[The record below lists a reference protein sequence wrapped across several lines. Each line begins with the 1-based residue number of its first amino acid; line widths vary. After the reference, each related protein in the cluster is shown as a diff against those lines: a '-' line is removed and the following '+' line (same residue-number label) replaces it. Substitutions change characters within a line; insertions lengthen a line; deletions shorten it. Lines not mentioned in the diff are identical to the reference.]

1 MEIISKSCNY
11 GIRSLLFLAS
21 SSPANGEYVSV
32 RVIGDELGI
41 SFYFLSK
48 VLHKLTT
55 AGILE
60 SSRGATGG
68 VRLKKDPDQL
78 TLLELIYILDGKDYF
93 NTCFLGL
100 RGCGM
105 HAPCPMHDYWTDIKT
120 ELKQKFSKTYVGS
133 LGKDIINEGFRISR
147 DTDRPPRF

>member
-21 SSPANGEYVSV
+21 RPDSKEEYTSI
-32 RVIGDELGI
+32 RVIADELGI

-48 VLHKLTT
+48 VLHKLIR
-55 AGILE
+55 AGILD
-60 SSRGATGG
+60 SFRGPTGG
-68 VRLKKDPDQL
+68 VRLNRDPNQL
-78 TLLELIYILDGKDYF
+78 PLLELIYILDGKDYF

-105 HAPCPMHDYWTDIKT
+105 HSPCPMHDYWTGVKA
-120 ELKQKFSKTYVGS
+120 ELREKFANTCVGG
-133 LGKDIINEGFRISR
+133 LGKDIITEGFRISR
-147 DTDRPPRF
+147 DIDRSKS